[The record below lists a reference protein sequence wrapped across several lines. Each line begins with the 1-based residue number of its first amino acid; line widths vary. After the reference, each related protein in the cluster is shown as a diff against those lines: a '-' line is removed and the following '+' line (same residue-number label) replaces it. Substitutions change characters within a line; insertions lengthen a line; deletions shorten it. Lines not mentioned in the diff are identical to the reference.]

1 MSVTQLSSA
10 IHNSSYFPAAIDVAF
25 VKLIHLNDHLDDV
38 KKLGQNLGQTD
49 RQTNRHTGSDVELCS
64 ATKNYT
70 TFNKGKRLL
79 FSNKFYQITKAIFKQ
94 FCQAQPQ
101 LQLNLWLMLV
111 LFLE

>member
-49 RQTNRHTGSDVELCS
+49 RQTDIQGQMLSCF
-64 ATKNYT
+64 ATKKYWGKNFIQFYFT
-70 TFNKGKRLL
+70 VCHINIHARIKPKNK
-79 FSNKFYQITKAIFKQ
+79 NVKF
-94 FCQAQPQ
+94 
-101 LQLNLWLMLV
+101 
-111 LFLE
+111 